1 MKTAPF
7 FLVFFVLLAGCSSIK
22 VQTNYDDTVDFAPY
36 KTFAFHDESIQVEGT
51 LASRVA
57 VVGAIKDEL
66 ENELTSDGYQE
77 SKDSPDFL
85 VAFHASVIDPVTA
98 NYNPGRYSAWGSS
111 ATMIQTVSEGSLI
124 VDIIDAGSNEL
135 VWRGTATGAVERGSD
150 KASEK
155 IHDAVHKIMTKF
167 PPR

>member
-36 KTFAFHDESIQVEGT
+36 KTFAFHDESIEIEGT
-51 LASRVA
+51 SAPRVA
-57 VVGAIKDEL
+57 VARVIKDEL
-66 ENELTSDGYQE
+66 EAELISDGYQE
-77 SKDSPDFL
+77 SRDNPDFL
-85 VAFHASVIDPVTA
+85 VAFHASVIDPA
-98 NYNPGRYSAWGSS
+98 SADYNPGRYSAWGQG
-111 ATMIQTVSEGSLI
+111 ATMIKIVSEGTLI
-124 VDIIDAGSNEL
+124 VDIIDASSNEL
-135 VWRGTATGAVERGSD
+135 VWRGTATAAVERGSD

-155 IHDAVHKIMTKF
+155 IHDAVHKIMAKF

>member
-7 FLVFFVLLAGCSSIK
+7 FLVFFVFLAGCSSIK

-36 KTFAFHDESIQVEGT
+36 KTFAFHEESIQVEGT

-57 VVGAIKDEL
+57 VVRAIKDEI

-85 VAFHASVIDPVTA
+85 VAFHASVIDPVSV
-98 NYNPGRYSAWGSS
+98 NYNPGRYSAWGSGAS
-111 ATMIQTVSEGSLI
+111 MIQTVSEGTLI

-135 VWRGTATGAVERGSD
+135 VWRGTASGAVERGSD

-155 IHDAVHKIMTKF
+155 IHDAVHKIMAKF